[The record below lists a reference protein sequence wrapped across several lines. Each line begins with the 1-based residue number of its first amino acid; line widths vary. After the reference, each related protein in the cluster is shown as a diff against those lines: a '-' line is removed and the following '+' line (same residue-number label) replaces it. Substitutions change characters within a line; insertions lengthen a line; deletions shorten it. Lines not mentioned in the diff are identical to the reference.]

1 MKTSFRSPPFGQQ
14 QQKVLR
20 GLLIIKKK
28 HTSISQKHNYYNSSI
43 LKQLLWMVAFPLKHA
58 CSSQGT
64 PSYSSSDSVLPW
76 KSSKLISLPT
86 LTSPFFASQHST
98 FRHMLCKH
106 LQVCLLFCLNWAM
119 QSKAASPNRLPECI
133 CSSRNNFLQS
143 LSSLTA
149 RWLLILCS
157 AHLDKSSTHQK

>member
-64 PSYSSSDSVLPW
+64 SYSSSDSVLLW